1 MVGAGVRVN
10 SERVYFNFEGR
21 LPPVMLEQEAV
32 APPPDDGQPKLVTD
46 TTLRDGAQDSRIALF
61 PHEARV
67 RYFDLLHRLD
77 NGAGRIYAVEVFIYQ
92 KRDLWTLE
100 KLLDRDYEWP
110 KVTAWTRATPKDI
123 KQLVEV
129 AQGRVKETG
138 MLASASDHHIF
149 DKLGFASKEEAIEK
163 YLQPIRTALEH
174 GITPRIHLEDCTRA
188 DIYGWVI
195 PFMQRVLDES
205 RGIANFRICDTIGW
219 GVPDPYAALPWGI
232 PRLFATLKA
241 ETGAELE
248 FHGHNDFGLATA
260 NSIAAWRYGA
270 TKVNAAFGG
279 LGERTGNTS
288 LEQMIAA
295 LIRLYGDPGFDL
307 TALEEMK
314 RLIDT
319 EVTPLPDRAPII
331 GDVFTTSAGIHQAG
345 LSRQE
350 EAPGG
355 LIYLPFAA
363 SLFGRAEVELSRLGG
378 LSGAEG
384 IVSVL
389 NRELERL
396 GSARR
401 VSLTS
406 RVVKRIYDRMQ
417 EAYDGVYDPATDT
430 WSGYRRSFF
439 TPDEV
444 LAMAREYGLEEDGA
458 A

>member
-1 MVGAGVRVN
+1 MVRAGVRVN
-10 SERVYFNFEGR
+10 SERVYYNFEGR
-21 LPPVMLEQEAV
+21 LPPVTLEQEAV
-32 APPPDDGQPKLVTD
+32 APPPDDGQPKLITD

-100 KLLDRDYEWP
+100 KLLDRGYEWP
-110 KVTAWTRATPKDI
+110 KVTTWTRATPKDI

-129 AQGRVKETG
+129 AQDRVKETG

-149 DKLGFASKEEAIEK
+149 DKLGFASKEDAIEK
-163 YLQPIRTALEH
+163 YLQPIRTAVEH

-205 RGIANFRICDTIGW
+205 RGIAKFRICDTIGW

-260 NSIAAWRYGA
+260 NSIASWRYGG

-288 LEQMIAA
+288 LEQMVAA

-363 SLFGRAEVELSRLGG
+363 SLFGRTEVELSRLGA

-389 NRELERL
+389 NRELERI
-396 GSARR
+396 GSAQR
-401 VSLTS
+401 VSTTN
-406 RVVKRIYDRMQ
+406 RVVKRIYDRIQ

-444 LAMAREYGLEEDGA
+444 LAMARECGLDA
-458 A
+458 DRTK